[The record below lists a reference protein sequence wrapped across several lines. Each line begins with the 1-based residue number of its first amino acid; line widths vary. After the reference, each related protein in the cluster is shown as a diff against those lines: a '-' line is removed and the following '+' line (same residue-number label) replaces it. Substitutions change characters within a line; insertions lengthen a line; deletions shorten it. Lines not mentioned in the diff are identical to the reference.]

1 MRVLAILVCL
11 LLAGCAEQSRG
22 PTLGEVERH
31 CDYNSKP
38 FIDGWPCVRAGLA
51 EVAVPADLKGVYVA
65 TGNFIIEQ
73 VSSNKMTDA
82 EAKLAMAHAK
92 QRAHEATLAREP
104 RDDPAMDA
112 YVLSRIGNN
121 PAPAPVAQPTFYTL
135 NGRNIVCQRLGPTS
149 VSCF

>member
-1 MRVLAILVCL
+1 MRALVLLMALIV
-11 LLAGCAEQSRG
+11 AGCNQQPRG
-22 PTLGEVERH
+22 PTLGEVERQ
-31 CDYNSKP
+31 CGYDSKP
-38 FIDGWPCVRAGLA
+38 FTDSWPCVRTGLA

-65 TGNFIIEQ
+65 TGNFIAEQ
-73 VSSNKMTDA
+73 VGSNKMTDT

-104 RDDPAMDA
+104 RDDSAMDA
-112 YVLSRIGNN
+112 YVLSRIGNT
-121 PAPAPVAQPTFYTL
+121 PAPMPVAQPTFYTL